1 MSNIHI
7 VGSGVIG
14 LCSAYYL
21 RRAGFNVT
29 VIDAGMAANS
39 CSTGNAGL
47 ITPSHAVP
55 LASPGMFRKGLRWMF
70 NPASPFYIRPRLNP
84 DLIRWLWRFYR
95 ASNQRTV
102 DRVTP
107 LMADFQLLS
116 KSLFREIAERE
127 NLEFGFR
134 ESGILMVARKADT
147 LHEIGILAEQSVQA
161 GMTVHKLPQ
170 EAVFAKEPQ
179 LSESVLGGYLFADD
193 AYLNPG
199 TFVHVMRSRLDE
211 MGISFITDK
220 SVSSFKTDNNSITAI
235 KLDDGQKI
243 PVRNVLIA
251 AGAWSPGLLK
261 KLGLTLLLQ
270 DGKGYSITFPDPG
283 VRMGCP
289 LILEDVAIGVT
300 PAGDKIR
307 VAGMLELSGLDPRLS
322 QKRIDLVRKGV
333 EPYFKG
339 ITWPHD
345 KGVLWSGYRPC
356 SADGVPYVGRITR
369 YQNLSI
375 ATGHAMQ
382 GMSLGPATG
391 LLVSEILTDKKTSL
405 PVGFLDAERY
415 PLT

>member
-7 VGSGVIG
+7 IGSGVIG

-21 RRAGFNVT
+21 RKAGFDVT
-29 VIDAGMAANS
+29 IIDAGKAAGS

-70 NPASPFYIRPRLNP
+70 NPGSPFYIRPRLNP

-95 ASNQRTV
+95 ASNQKTV

-116 KSLFREIAERE
+116 KSLFREIAEKE
-127 NLEFGFR
+127 NLDFGFR
-134 ESGILMVARKADT
+134 ESGILMIARKADT
-147 LHEIGILAEQSVQA
+147 LHEISILAEKSVQA
-161 GMTVHKLPQ
+161 GMTVHEMTQ
-170 EAVFAKEPQ
+170 EAVLKKEPQ
-179 LSESVLGGYLFADD
+179 LSGSVLGGFHFEDD

-199 TFVHVMRSRLDE
+199 AFIQVMRNRLLE
-211 MGISFITDK
+211 MGISFIADK
-220 SVSSFKTDNNSITAI
+220 SVSSFRTDSNRITAI
-235 KLDDGQKI
+235 KLDNGLDI

-261 KLGLTLLLQ
+261 KMGLTLLLQ
-270 DGKGYSITFPDPG
+270 DGKGYSITFTDPG
-283 VRMGCP
+283 IRIGSP

-300 PAGDKIR
+300 PVGDDIR
-307 VAGMLELSGLDPRLS
+307 VAGMLELSGLDPKPSKKRLE
-322 QKRIDLVRKGV
+322 LVRKGI
-333 EPYFKG
+333 EPYFNG
-339 ITWPHD
+339 VTWPHEQ
-345 KGVLWSGYRPC
+345 GTVWSGYRPC
-356 SADGVPYVGRITR
+356 SADGVPYVGRISR
-369 YQNLSI
+369 YSNLSI

-391 LLVSEILTDKKTSL
+391 LLVSQILTDRKTSL
-405 PVGFLDAERY
+405 PVAFLDPER
-415 PLT
+415 